1 MEMAAP
7 FEVMGQGSYGC
18 VVKPA
23 LTNVVDGS
31 PKNYPGNVS
40 KIFYDEEA
48 AKEALV
54 KANFWYRT
62 FGEKEHKMSDYVQ
75 KYSYATLPGEIKAK
89 CAGLGSD
96 RPIYVTRMPN
106 LGVSINEL
114 ARHPDLIAQIRRV
127 PFERILQQIDKLF
140 NQIKV
145 IYEKGYVHGDIRSR
159 PGKTA
164 AEHTINSLTRE
175 LFCTVD
181 KTVRLI
187 RHPVYIGIAYEKK
200 VVSPL
205 STADVFLCILTHW
218 RHESPKVGTQV
229 IEVPFQFDLAA
240 RQRIC
245 PSHSPRHPLKC
256 PAYATHLAIRR
267 QELLEDV
274 WYELLQTFGQLFV
287 MPGYCCS
294 CSDEII
300 TQRLLRPA
308 APLPDKQVIIEQI
321 NHYPAKQSI
330 VWIDTPPALLK
341 QL

>member
-145 IYEKGYVHGDIRSR
+145 IYEKGYVHGDIRS
-159 PGKTA
+159 PNVVVDPATGVF
-164 AEHTINSLTRE
+164 TIIDFDIFE
-175 LFCTVD
+175 
-181 KTVRLI
+181 
-187 RHPVYIGIAYEKK
+187 PV
-200 VVSPL
+200 
-205 STADVFLCILTHW
+205 DVFFNIYNEHLGYYSNPPESLLNIKILKW
-218 RHESPKVGTQV
+218 
-229 IEVPFQFDLAA
+229 
-240 RQRIC
+240 
-245 PSHSPRHPLKC
+245 
-256 PAYATHLAIRR
+256 
-267 QELLEDV
+267 LENPCKNGNLT
-274 WYELLQTFGQLFV
+274 E
-287 MPGYCCS
+287 
-294 CSDEII
+294 
-300 TQRLLRPA
+300 
-308 APLPDKQVIIEQI
+308 K
-321 NHYPAKQSI
+321 
-330 VWIDTPPALLK
+330 LLK
-341 QL
+341 RN